1 MTNQDGTGHSQDN
14 TRKFVFE
21 QADIRGEIVHLDT
34 AYAEITAIHQY
45 APGVSRLLGEFLAA
59 AVLLSTT
66 IKFEGRLILQAQ
78 SEGEIPLLMAE
89 CSNQL
94 QIRAIARGAEQ
105 ANSTEFSE
113 LLREGQLAITIEPD
127 AGQRYQG
134 IVPLTGDSLAAAL
147 EHYFENSEQLP
158 TRLWLASDGE
168 RAAGLLLQQLPAQV
182 TADLEQRS
190 AQWQHSYT
198 LADTI
203 SAAEVLETDQE
214 QLLYHLFHQDP
225 LRVFSPQ
232 TVSFACS
239 CSLARCRD
247 ALLALGTAELED
259 LLAEAEPITIDCEFC
274 NQHYQFGREDLIAGS
289 QSTPLH

>member
-1 MTNQDGTGHSQDN
+1 MTNQDSTGQLQDK

-21 QADIRGEIVHLDT
+21 QADIRGEIVHLDV

-66 IKFEGRLILQAQ
+66 IKFEGRLILQAR

-105 ANSTEFSE
+105 ANATEFTE
-113 LLREGQLAITIEPD
+113 LLRDGQLAITIEPSV
-127 AGQRYQG
+127 GQRYQG
-134 IVPLTGDSLAAAL
+134 VVPLAGDSLAAAI
-147 EHYFENSEQLP
+147 EHYFENSEQLA

-182 TADLEQRS
+182 TPDPEERS
-190 AQWQHSYT
+190 AQWQHSCT

-203 SAAEVLETDQE
+203 SATEVLDAEQE

-225 LRVFSPQ
+225 LRVFTPQ
-232 TVSFACS
+232 PVNFFCS
-239 CSLARCRD
+239 CSLERCRD
-247 ALLALGTAELED
+247 ALLALGEEEIAELLE
-259 LLAEAEPITIDCEFC
+259 EADPITIDCEFC
-274 NQHYQFGREDLIAGS
+274 NQQYHFGREELLVDS
-289 QSTPLH
+289 QSNPMH